1 VAETARHARAAGEAA
16 EAQAY
21 GLTSEDLRDW
31 ASFAPIEIYWALRH
45 DVTPTAARRW
55 ARVGVRI
62 CDTVRAIGLGMNPDE
77 VAPWAAAGFAPS
89 DAVEAKEMGVTLQT
103 ALAWHEAGFILP
115 DAALLIHDGWTLEDA
130 VRARYAGIAKEQ
142 VRS

>member
-1 VAETARHARAAGEAA
+1 
-16 EAQAY
+16 
-21 GLTSEDLRDW
+21 
-31 ASFAPIEIYWALRH
+31 
-45 DVTPTAARRW
+45 
-55 ARVGVRI
+55 
-62 CDTVRAIGLGMNPDE
+62 
-77 VAPWAAAGFAPS
+77 
-89 DAVEAKEMGVTLQT
+89 MGVTLQT